1 MKIQTPDKHFNF
13 AQSVIDANL
22 SRPDKAAFIDDSRQ
36 LTYAQLSSNIR
47 RFANALKALNI
58 QQEQRVL
65 LVMHDTIDLPV
76 AFLGCLY
83 AGVIPVIVNTLLQTS
98 DYAYMLAHS
107 HARAVF
113 VTDVLY
119 TNIENALMTNSDKP
133 DYDIPVIVAGDAAVA
148 PKNTASFSSLLEG
161 HSEQNKPAGN
171 HRDDIAFWL
180 YSSGSTGRPKGTV
193 HTHANLY
200 WTAELYGK
208 KTLHIRES
216 DITFSA
222 AKLFFAYGLGNGLT
236 FPLSVGSTVILMAER
251 PTAEAIFKRL
261 TVNKPTLFFGAPTLF
276 ASMFASP
283 LLPTMSEVNLRACVS
298 AGESLPEALGTRFK
312 EHFECDILDGIGST
326 EMLHIYIS
334 NKHGDVRYGTTGK
347 PVTGYQ
353 IELRDIQGQ
362 PVSPGTIGDL
372 YVRGPTAAL
381 MYWTNRE
388 KSLNTFMGEWTKTG
402 DKFIC
407 DEEGYYIYV
416 GRSDDMLKVS
426 GQYVS
431 PIEVESTL
439 MSHDAVLECAVVG
452 KPDDEGLIKAHA
464 YIILNID
471 QSPSDTLAK
480 ELQNFVKQRLTPHK
494 YPRHVHFVTELPKTA
509 TGKIQRFRLRSET
522 DTPQ

>member
-1 MKIQTPDKHFNF
+1 MKTQAPEKHFNF
-13 AQSVIDANL
+13 AQFVISTNE
-22 SRPDKAAFIDDSRQ
+22 SRPGKVAFIDDSQQ
-36 LTYAQLSSNIR
+36 LTYAELASNIR
-47 RFANALKALNI
+47 RFAGALASLNI

-65 LVMHDTIDLPV
+65 LVMHDTVDLPV

-83 AGVIPVIVNTLLQTS
+83 AGVIPVIVNTLLPPS
-98 DYAYMLAHS
+98 DYAYMLEHS

-119 TNIENALMTNSDKP
+119 TNIEEALEANSEER
-133 DYDIPVIVAGDAAVA
+133 DYDIPVIISGDTAATS
-148 PKNTASFSSLLEG
+148 PNCTSFSLLLENQA
-161 HSEQNKPAGN
+161 EQNKPANN
-171 HRDDIAFWL
+171 HCDDIAFWL

-208 KTLHIRES
+208 QTLQIRET
-216 DITFSA
+216 DVTFSA

-236 FPLSVGSTVILMAER
+236 FPVSVGATVILMAER

-283 LLPTMSEVNLRACVS
+283 ELPASSEVNLRACVS
-298 AGESLPEALGTRFK
+298 AGESLPEVLGQRFT
-312 EHFECDILDGIGST
+312 EHFKCHILDGIGST

-347 PVTGYQ
+347 PVTGYD
-353 IELRDIQGQ
+353 IELRDAQGQ
-362 PVSPGTIGDL
+362 AVPPGTIGDL

-407 DEEGYYIYV
+407 DEQGYYIYV

-452 KPDDEGLIKAHA
+452 KADDEGLIKAHA
-464 YIILNID
+464 YIILNTD
-471 QSPSDTLAK
+471 QDPSDDLAR
-480 ELQNFVKQRLTPHK
+480 ELQQFVKTRLTPHK
-494 YPRHVHFVTELPKTA
+494 YPRYVHFVPELPKTA
-509 TGKIQRFRLRSET
+509 TGKIQRFRLRA
-522 DTPQ
+522 